1 MGTTTVETKLHAKA
15 ISGSDIYDVIGA
27 TKVTDEVVTVQ
38 NCWDPTQQ
46 YVSILRCVDLN
57 YSPGETAQII
67 VMVWR

>member
-38 NCWDPTQQ
+38 KLLGPYPTICF
-46 YVSILRCVDLN
+46 YLALR
-57 YSPGETAQII
+57 
-67 VMVWR
+67 